1 VDHGALMKKLI
12 LLTGMTGAG
21 LTAYVLSPDQ
31 AKLPARNVAAV
42 QATAPQ
48 TPVPPAGK
56 TSEVKSAVQ
65 AADGQAPGHRLEA
78 LRRLQD
84 CYASQ
89 NCNFPQTD
97 PRSYE
102 LALGQALRAELIHFR
117 ERYRAEPAARADL
130 ELAARTYIRSFDGF
144 VQEAA
149 LNILSD
155 LPPSQENLQALVAGL
170 QGAADADLIGEAL
183 PELKRYMG
191 SESEPLVHQ
200 FLSGTISTG
209 AHFSSQKASENIL
222 PFVNEKSYPVYEET
236 LRRLPPGTRAGEN
249 LSAALRE
256 YRRLQN
262 GA

>member
-1 VDHGALMKKLI
+1 MKKLI
-12 LLTGMTGAG
+12 FLTGLTGVGFA
-21 LTAYVLSPDQ
+21 AYVLRPDQ
-31 AKLPARNVAAV
+31 VRLPSRTVAGV
-42 QATAPQ
+42 QATATQ
-48 TPVPPAGK
+48 TPVPPTSK
-56 TSEVKSAVQ
+56 TSGTTPVTSAS
-65 AADGQAPGHRLEA
+65 GQAPGHRLEA
-78 LRRLQD
+78 LHRLQD

-102 LALGQALRAELIHFR
+102 LALGQALRAELIRFR
-117 ERYRAEPAARADL
+117 ERYRTEPAARADL

-149 LNILSD
+149 LSILSD

-222 PFVNEKSYPVYEET
+222 PFVNEKSYPVYVET